1 MYLTRG
7 TAPETETKM
16 NNSDQRQLTVR
27 SLVLGV
33 IGSVIITMSS
43 MYIALRLSSLPW
55 PIIFVALASMFS
67 LKLMGNTN
75 LNEIN
80 VTHTA
85 MSAGAMV
92 SGGLAF
98 TIPGIWIM
106 MPEEK
111 PSFPVILAISMGGT
125 ILGLIFTVF
134 IRKYFVEEKKL
145 EYPMGQAA
153 ADTLRAGDEG
163 GQKAKTLF
171 TALGITGVFTIFRD
185 WLHKIPAA
193 WMSKKA
199 AAYGSSA
206 GIWFS
211 PMMIGVGFLLGPS
224 LIFIWFLGA
233 VLGDF
238 GILFLGV
245 KGGFLTTPEAV
256 SLKAS
261 LGIGIM
267 VGCGLGIIIKGILPK
282 LKDIFTASFSAQGG
296 NDIALRPSLT
306 GVIVIAIA
314 AIFATVCNMGIGA
327 SVITIVGAWLAVSM
341 SSESVGTT
349 GVNPMEIFGMLVML
363 CARAITSVGSVE
375 SFYIAA
381 VVAVAA
387 GLVGD
392 VMNDFKV
399 GYSFGTSPKDQW
411 IAEAVGGMAG
421 AVAAAAAL
429 MAVYTAYGPEAIGG
443 PEFPAAQAAAV
454 ASMVS
459 GISNLPAFIV
469 GIVAATVLYCMG
481 LPVMTLGLGV
491 YLPAYLSLTASLG
504 GLIRFFVD
512 RRGKKVP
519 ESKAV
524 EKGTLIASGCLGGEA
539 VVGVVISII
548 LAIQTIR

>member
-7 TAPETETKM
+7 TAPETEIKM

-211 PMMIGVGFLLGPS
+211 PMMIGVGFQLS
-224 LIFIWFLGA
+224 
-233 VLGDF
+233 GDF
-238 GILFLGV
+238 QQ
-245 KGGFLTTPEAV
+245 
-256 SLKAS
+256 
-261 LGIGIM
+261 IGRM
-267 VGCGLGIIIKGILPK
+267 VRH
-282 LKDIFTASFSAQGG
+282 LKDTGLYDDSYIIFCADHGDSQGCHNG
-296 NDIALRPSLT
+296 MENKSGHMYDD
-306 GVIVIAIA
+306 
-314 AIFATVCNMGIGA
+314 
-327 SVITIVGAWLAVSM
+327 
-341 SSESVGTT
+341 TT
-349 GVNPMEIFGMLVML
+349 KIPLMI
-363 CARAITSVGSVE
+363 
-375 SFYIAA
+375 
-381 VVAVAA
+381 
-387 GLVGD
+387 
-392 VMNDFKV
+392 KP
-399 GYSFGTSPKDQW
+399 PK
-411 IAEAVGGMAG
+411 GMAHT
-421 AVAAAAAL
+421 VTEAL
-429 MAVYTAYGPEAIGG
+429 
-443 PEFPAAQAAAV
+443 
-454 ASMVS
+454 ASTVD
-459 GISNLPAFIV
+459 IY
-469 GIVAATVLYCMG
+469 ATVLDIAGYG
-481 LPVMTLGLGV
+481 EGYHQAGHSLLPLLADPEAAVRDYAV
-491 YLPAYLSLTASLG
+491 CECVSAFP
-504 GLIRFFVD
+504 LIGMQRMY
-512 RRGKKVP
+512 RRGGFKYVFNCGGSDELYDLEHDPYEMENLVDDPAHGALLREMMDGLAQAMYHHGDDNAPWYCKVNH
-519 ESKAV
+519 
-524 EKGTLIASGCLGGEA
+524 LGDWALE
-539 VVGVVISII
+539 
-548 LAIQTIR
+548 